1 MGRTAKSN
9 RDSDF
14 FSLIC
19 INKILIKVFLGCGI
33 VWGGREV
40 EKRRIIVPEK
50 LSCRTSH
57 DLGNQDP
64 QVGKTLRD

>member
-19 INKILIKVFLGCGI
+19 INKILIKVFRKLDALEERLWRFFGAFHNMFLSL
-33 VWGGREV
+33 
-40 EKRRIIVPEK
+40 EKALVKP
-50 LSCRTSH
+50 S
-57 DLGNQDP
+57 
-64 QVGKTLRD
+64 